1 MTHEGVTGGPDNS
14 ITYVSHNRDGAN
26 SSAQLKSCW
35 IRKKDVKRK
44 VAQIKELREE
54 RKGRRS
60 IEEGG
65 RIERREGERGRIWRK
80 KKGEEGRDADG
91 GGWGGEGK

>member
-1 MTHEGVTGGPDNS
+1 MKG
-14 ITYVSHNRDGAN
+14 
-26 SSAQLKSCW
+26 
-35 IRKKDVKRK
+35 K

-65 RIERREGERGRIWRK
+65 RIERREGERGRTWRIK
-80 KKGEEGRDADG
+80 GWERKRGGVVRGSDDGSGKRVECGVSGKGE
-91 GGWGGEGK
+91 